1 MIIDKA
7 MQYCRD
13 ALRNVSRSFALTI
26 PMLEKNILI
35 PILVGYLEARIL
47 DSFEDEKKCEIGNKK
62 RVENMEKV
70 ISIISDPDSLDKGMI
85 KELGD
90 AASELMQNPHY
101 LDLTLNMDKVM
112 AVHRTIDR
120 NSSNAISRWFSIMS
134 AGMQKYLNKRIDTF
148 EQLDEYCYYVGGTV
162 GGFLTEV
169 LLDKTRMASTEQVR
183 ILKAEQRD
191 FGLFLQKV
199 NIIRDF
205 REDMLRNEKIFWPH
219 EVFMEHNLKPRDM
232 LERENEP
239 KAMLILD
246 RMIGNVKRHIKSTR
260 NYIDAIPEDYPG
272 FRKMSA
278 INFTM
283 GFETLVKLNGNPD
296 VFYSESPVKI
306 DREVRDSILSDPI
319 LYMENMSGSI

>member
-148 EQLDEYCYYVGGTV
+148 EQLDEYCYYVGGTI

-219 EVFMEHNLKPRDM
+219 EVFMEHNLKPSMSWRGNCYDNAVAESFFSS
-232 LERENEP
+232 LKKERIRR
-239 KAMLILD
+239 KIYA
-246 RMIGNVKRHIKSTR
+246 KRAEARADIFD
-260 NYIDAIPEDYPG
+260 YIE
-272 FRKMSA
+272 
-278 INFTM
+278 
-283 GFETLVKLNGNPD
+283 
-296 VFYSESPVKI
+296 VFYNRTRRHSHLGQVSPAVY
-306 DREVRDSILSDPI
+306 EADSR
-319 LYMENMSGSI
+319 GS